1 MHRRVEEI
9 ARQLPHEPGV
19 YIFKD
24 GTGQV
29 LYVGKAADLRK
40 RVVNYLK
47 RGGDGR
53 FLLYFLEEEA
63 RDLEFLVTRT
73 EQEALLLE
81 NTLIKKFK
89 PKHNI
94 RLKDDKAYLM
104 LRLDPKEDWPW
115 FRFLR
120 RRKKDGALYFGPFS
134 SARSLRRTLRLLH
147 RITPLRDCS
156 DGVFHGRS
164 RPCLKH
170 QIGRCP
176 APCVGLIDRDA
187 YAALLD
193 RAVGILSGDTRELE
207 KDLEQRMRRAS
218 EELQFE
224 QAQTWKDHL
233 EALQLITEKQEV
245 VGTQDRDVIGLFRQ
259 EEEAHLSVL
268 SYRNFGLEGSR
279 VHHFKTQLPTAELL
293 DQFLSQLYQGDRYVP
308 REILLPADLAEREGI
323 ESWLG
328 SRRDGRVEI
337 LLPQRGDKK
346 RAVEMANKNA
356 RMAGEI
362 WSRGGDRTEA
372 DLEALQRLL
381 HLPNL
386 PRRIHCL
393 DVSTIQGRDTVA
405 SRVASLDGQA
415 CSAEYRRFSIR
426 GEAGKDDFAS
436 MRQAV
441 ERSLRLCLE
450 REGEE
455 LPDLLLV
462 DGGKG
467 QVAAALDGLAE
478 CGLGEELPVAGLAKD
493 RIKGP
498 ERRHSGERIFLP
510 GREEPIPLVIDS
522 APWRILTQLRDEAHR
537 FAITYHRKKRERI
550 GSELDEVEGLGPR
563 RRRALLKHFGSLE
576 GVRQA
581 SLQDLSRV
589 PGLPLAV
596 AEKLYRNF
604 QQPPPGPHRASP

>member
-1 MHRRVEEI
+1 MHRRVAEI

-19 YIFKD
+19 YLFKD
-24 GTGQV
+24 GQGQV

-53 FLLYFLEEEA
+53 FLLHFLEEES
-63 RDLEFLVTRT
+63 RDLEFLVTQT
-73 EQEALLLE
+73 EQEAMLLE

-104 LRLDPKEDWPW
+104 LRLDRTEEWPW

-120 RRKKDGALYFGPFS
+120 RRRKDGALYFGPFS

-147 RITPLRDCS
+147 RVTPLRDCT

-164 RPCLKH
+164 RACLKH

-176 APCVGLIDRDA
+176 APCVGLIDREA
-187 YAALLD
+187 YDDLLD
-193 RAVGILSGDTRELE
+193 RAVAILSGDTAELE
-207 KDLEQRMRRAS
+207 KDLEDRMRSAS
-218 EELQFE
+218 EGLRFE
-224 QAQTWKDHL
+224 EAQTWKEHL
-233 EALQLITEKQEV
+233 EALQLITEKQTV
-245 VGTQDRDVIGLFRQ
+245 VGAQDRDVVGLFRQ
-259 EEEAHLSVL
+259 REEAHISML

-308 REILLPADLAEREGI
+308 REILLASEPAGCEGL
-323 ESWLG
+323 ELWLG
-328 SRRDGRVEI
+328 ERRGGRVEI
-337 LLPQRGDKK
+337 LMPQRGDKK
-346 RAVEMANKNA
+346 RAVEMADKNA

-362 WSRGGDRTEA
+362 WSRGGDRTEE
-372 DLEALQRLL
+372 DLDTLQGLL
-381 HLPNL
+381 ELPHL

-393 DVSTIQGRDTVA
+393 DISTIQGRDTVA
-405 SRVASLDGQA
+405 SRVSSVDGQA

-426 GEAGKDDFAS
+426 GDAGKDDFSS

-467 QVAAALDGLAE
+467 QVSAALDALAE
-478 CGLGEELPVAGLAKD
+478 CGLGDELPVAGLAKD
-493 RIKGP
+493 RMKGP
-498 ERRHSGERIFLP
+498 ERIHSGERIFLP
-510 GREEPIPLVIDS
+510 GREDPIPLPIDS
-522 APWRILTQLRDEAHR
+522 APWRILTQIRDEAHR
-537 FAITYHRKKRERI
+537 FAITYHRKKRERL

-563 RRRALLKHFGSLE
+563 RRQALLKHFGSLA
-576 GVRQA
+576 GVREA

-589 PGLPLAV
+589 PGLPMAV
-596 AEKLYRNF
+596 AETLYRRF
-604 QQPPPGPHRASP
+604 RHPTE

>member
-9 ARQLPHEPGV
+9 ARKLPHEPGI

-24 GTGQV
+24 GRGQV

-40 RVVNYLK
+40 RVVSYLK

-53 FLLYFLEEEA
+53 FLLSFLEEEA
-63 RDLEFLVTRT
+63 RDLEFLVTQT
-73 EQEALLLE
+73 EQEAVLLE

-104 LRLDPKEDWPW
+104 LRLDPNEEWPW

-164 RPCLKH
+164 RPCLKY

-176 APCVGLIDRDA
+176 APCVGLIDREA
-187 YAALLD
+187 YGELLG
-193 RAVGILSGDTRELE
+193 RAIAILSGDTAELE
-207 KDLEQRMRRAS
+207 ADLKQRMARAS
-218 EELQFE
+218 EDLQYE
-224 QAQTWKDHL
+224 QAQTWKEHL

-245 VGTQDRDVIGLFRQ
+245 VGAQDRDVIGLFRQ
-259 EEEAHLSVL
+259 GEEAHISVL

-279 VHHFKTQLPTAELL
+279 THHFRTPLPTAELL
-293 DQFLSQLYQGDRYVP
+293 DQFVSQLYHGDRYVP
-308 REILLPADLAEREGI
+308 REILLPAELAEREGL
-323 ESWLG
+323 EAWLG
-328 SRRDGRVEI
+328 GRRDGRVEI

-362 WSRGGDRTEA
+362 WSRGGDRTEE
-372 DLEALQRLL
+372 DLRSLQRLL
-381 HLPNL
+381 DLPHL

-393 DVSTIQGRDTVA
+393 DISTIQGRDTVA
-405 SRVASLDGQA
+405 SRVSSVEGQA

-426 GEAGKDDFAS
+426 GEAGNDDFSS

-462 DGGKG
+462 DGGRG
-467 QVAAALDGLAE
+467 QVAAALAGLAE
-478 CGLGEELPVAGLAKD
+478 CGLGDELPVAGLAKD
-493 RIKGP
+493 RIKGID
-498 ERRHSGERIFLP
+498 RVHSGERIFLP
-510 GREEPIPLVIDS
+510 GRAEPVPLVVDS
-522 APWRILTQLRDEAHR
+522 APWRILTQVRDEAHR
-537 FAITYHRKKRERI
+537 FAITYHRKKREKI

-563 RRRALLKHFGSLE
+563 RRRALLKHFGSLA
-576 GVRQA
+576 GVRSA
-581 SLQDLSRV
+581 SLEDLARV

-596 AEKLYRNF
+596 AEKVFRNF
-604 QQPPPGPHRASP
+604 QEKPPTN